1 MRDKMW
7 CMKRT
12 RSGTP
17 KARALGAEL
26 RRMREARGVGVREL
40 ARRLGTDH
48 SKLSRYESGSIV
60 PPSEHVASVL
70 TILGVAEAERDRLVE
85 TARGTEGTNWLSSGI
100 EGVGQEL
107 MALLEMERTASTIT
121 DVATTTIPGL
131 LQTSDYARQV
141 MAGLPRHEIE
151 TRVAI
156 RVGRSD
162 VLKRRNGPELNVLL
176 MENVLRAPIGG
187 CETLVEQLHHVQ
199 EVAKLPAVTIRV
211 LPADLECWHPAYTSA
226 YIVFEFAKARPVVHL
241 EQISSSVFLHEQRD
255 VDAYMEAS
263 ETLRNLALPAAES
276 LDVLAGI
283 VEEVE
288 SAR

>member
-1 MRDKMW
+1 MW

-12 RSGTP
+12 SSSTP

-26 RRMREARGVGVREL
+26 RRLREERGVGVREL

-48 SKLSRYESGSIV
+48 SKLSRYESGTIV

-70 TILGVAEAERDRLVE
+70 ALLGVDETQRDRLIE
-85 TARGTEGTNWLSSGI
+85 TARGAEGTNWLSSGI
-100 EGVGQEL
+100 DGVGQEL

-121 DVATTTIPGL
+121 DVATTTMPGL

-187 CETLVEQLHHVQ
+187 HETLVDQLHHVQ
-199 EVAKLPAVTIRV
+199 EVAKLPGVTIRV

-263 ETLRNLALPAAES
+263 ETLRKLALTSAES
-276 LDVLAGI
+276 SDVIASI
-283 VEEVE
+283 AKEVE